1 MKLFRSLS
9 ITVVASVLL
18 ALSALGQGRTTP
30 AGPRPGPQFWR
41 RASCE
46 PIDPR
51 TKLEELEDRYAT
63 ALIKGFTQITTVDV
77 RGVRVDVVDLH
88 DAGGSARARGIVI
101 VLREGGDRPNEGR
114 AYIDYDEI
122 ERLVSGIDSVSTVN
136 ELESKFP
143 GFEGRYRTFGD
154 FEVSV
159 FRQTARGTAAR
170 LSTGVCDQ
178 VTQSLTL
185 DELAKV
191 KAMIVEAKGRLDE
204 LK

>member
-9 ITVVASVLL
+9 IALVVSVLL
-18 ALSALGQGRTTP
+18 VLTVLGQGRTTP
-30 AGPRPGPQFWR
+30 VGPKPGPQFWR
-41 RASCE
+41 RVGCE

-77 RGVRVDVVDLH
+77 RGVRVDAVDLR
-88 DAGGSARARGIVI
+88 DVGGSARARGIVI
-101 VLREGGDRPNEGR
+101 VLRDGGERPNEGR
-114 AYIDYDEI
+114 AYVDYDEI
-122 ERLVSGIDSVSTVN
+122 DRLVNGIDSVSTVN

-143 GFEGRYRTFGD
+143 GFEGRYRTLGD
-154 FEVSV
+154 FEVTV

-178 VTQSLTL
+178 VSQALTL

-191 KAMIVEAKGRLDE
+191 RAMIVEAKTRLDE